1 MQARTEALL
10 GAGAL
15 VVVVGLGALLGSRR
29 NTLAQ
34 EDRRP
39 SAYLAGPYGAR
50 GLAEAL
56 ERLGIRVRRFRHGL
70 RQLTIERGDSAPV
83 AFVLLDPSEPLRGAE
98 AGKLRAWNDAR
109 PGNDLV
115 LAGPRTSSLIRCFG
129 YEVDWRFFDSIEVRP
144 LVPADAGRWPKVA
157 GVLAAS
163 HDTVVADSSR
173 IEDAAVTGCVVPP
186 IGRVD
191 TLLTTTTGRV
201 AALRLARGDGGGDV
215 VILADAGLLR
225 NRALRET
232 PAGPFALGLF
242 LGRNREVTFEEAHH
256 GFEEGGSLA
265 GATFAW
271 SRRSP
276 LGWLMWQVAL
286 VGVLA
291 LLAGGFRFGPPR
303 RVLTRKRRSPL
314 EHVRALATALA
325 AARGHDVAIGS
336 IIEGLRR
343 RLSPAG
349 QRTRGDWRGWLDH
362 LSGQLRTPRA
372 RDAVDT
378 LKTLTRPGQSPDGV
392 LKAANAVE
400 DVWQE
405 LRP

>member
-1 MQARTEALL
+1 MRARTEVLL

-15 VVVVGLGALLGSRR
+15 MLIVALGALLGSRR
-29 NTLAQ
+29 NTLDQ

-39 SAYLAGPYGAR
+39 STYLAGPYGAR

-56 ERLGIRVRRFRHGL
+56 ERLGVQVRRFRRGL
-70 RQLTIERGDSAPV
+70 RQLTVEAADSAPV
-83 AFVLLDPSEPLRGAE
+83 AFVLLDPSAPLRGAE
-98 AGKLRAWNDAR
+98 AEKLRSWNDAR

-115 LAGPRTSSLIRCFG
+115 IAGPQSSSLMQCFG
-129 YEVDWRFFDSIEVRP
+129 YEVDWRSFDSVEVRAP
-144 LVPADAGRWPKVA
+144 DPAEAGRWPKVA

-163 HDTVVADSSR
+163 TDTIVADSSR
-173 IEDAAVTGCVVPP
+173 IEDAAITGCVVPP
-186 IGRVD
+186 FRRVD

-201 AALRLARGDGGGDV
+201 AALRLARGDGGGNV
-215 VILADAGLLR
+215 VILSDAGLLR

-242 LGRNREVTFEEAHH
+242 SGHYREVTFEEAHH

-265 GATFAW
+265 GATLAW

-276 LGWLMWQVAL
+276 LGWAMWQVAL
-286 VGVLA
+286 VGMLA
-291 LLAGGFRFGPPR
+291 LLAGAFRFGPPR
-303 RVLTRKRRSPL
+303 RVLERKRRSPL

-325 AARGHDVAIGS
+325 AARGHDVAIES

-349 QRTRGDWRGWLDH
+349 QRPRGERRVWLDH
-362 LSGQLRTPRA
+362 LGEQLRTPRA
-372 RDAVDT
+372 REAAGT
-378 LKTLTRPGQSPDGV
+378 LKTLTLPGQSPEGV

-400 DVWQE
+400 DVWEE